1 MFISVGGIVVL
12 VVLSVFYFWTL
23 NRAVKEQ
30 AETIKEERERASA
43 YEAAAEELSF
53 MIVNHRE
60 AIERIDDDAFD
71 FALKVQTSNNHAEIE
86 EAAATYRTFKLIY

>member
-1 MFISVGGIVVL
+1 MFVSVGSIIVL
-12 VVLSVFYFWTL
+12 VVLSAFYFWAL
-23 NRAVKEQ
+23 NRTVKIQ
-30 AETIKEERERASA
+30 SETIKEERERANA

-71 FALKVQTSNNHAEIE
+71 LALKVQTSNNHAEIE